1 MRPGL
6 PGGKVMTVK
15 REPFSGGAVP
25 SLRAPQSSTF
35 SPIGISQGV
44 LSVDQI
50 SVEVEPAFPPLAL
63 VAGPSII
70 TLATLF
76 LSWPVT
82 TRRIGGNSDCS
93 AISFPFTRVL
103 LLPRRSVP
111 QHGRCVT
118 IACRLNAMLRKEDH
132 A

>member
-93 AISFPFTRVL
+93 AISFSFHARAATAPTIGATARPL
-103 LLPRRSVP
+103 CHYRLPP
-111 QHGRCVT
+111 Q
-118 IACRLNAMLRKEDH
+118 
-132 A
+132 